1 MRDNSLTI
9 FSQIIEN
16 DNMIFLSVHTL
27 NTTSFYKFTKNAF
40 TSLFYYT
47 GVRGTLHVHLLI
59 SEELS
64 LIQPSWPPTCVFN
77 KLASRHV
84 RVGHS

>member
-47 GVRGTLHVHLLI
+47 GCPGHLARTFTNLGGTITHPTIMATHL
-59 SEELS
+59 
-64 LIQPSWPPTCVFN
+64 CV
-77 KLASRHV
+77 
-84 RVGHS
+84 